1 MKKLVLKIRKHTKAA
16 MIGLSMVI
24 GALALCENTRGAAIK
39 TMQSASI
46 AFVGLGAT
54 LKAKKNGEK
63 SAYDSLDENTRSFV
77 DGIDATLKGIADG
90 SIDKKTLDGELAA
103 FSEKHGK
110 GLNQEQMKAFDEMTD
125 SVKKQAEEITK
136 LKDAGIQGKKTIS
149 LIDAVKS
156 QLEAQKDDLEDVI
169 SGKSR
174 NVRIVI
180 KAATSLMTTPYVTS
194 APNAYLPMPMVMPG
208 VVETPLQELN
218 MMQLVNSMPSDSPS
232 VTWVNELPVEGDA
245 EYTLEGELKQQVSWK
260 YENEVENSKKITAF
274 VKTTTE
280 SLRNLSF
287 LANRIN
293 TRLREIIM
301 QKVED
306 ALINGAGGTEI
317 KGAVY
322 YAPGFTTTSFNG
334 SVVSPQTVDAIVC
347 MAGQI
352 DEMNFTATTV
362 MMHPV
367 DVRKMKLVKDTDGQ
381 YVLPPFST
389 TNGTFIDNLR
399 VVPNKKITK
408 GYALVGDFRKI
419 NTFMVQ
425 DLILD
430 IGLEND
436 DFTKNRRT
444 ILAETELGQY
454 MSTNEIAALCY
465 DSLAVVKE
473 AISAPSI

>member
-46 AFVGLGAT
+46 AFVSLGAT

-90 SIDKKTLDGELAA
+90 SIDKKTLDSELAA

-110 GLNQEQMKAFDEMTD
+110 GLNQEQMKAFEEMTD

-136 LKDAGIQGKKTIS
+136 LKDAGIQAGKALSFYDQVYKS
-149 LIDAVKS
+149 LEEK
-156 QLEAQKDDLEDVI
+156 KDDLELAAKERN
-169 SGKSR
+169 KS
-174 NVRIVI
+174 VQIHL
-180 KAATSLMTTPYVTS
+180 KAADSLMTTGYASS

-208 VVETPLQELN
+208 VIENPQQELN
-218 MMQLVNSMPSDSPS
+218 VMQLVNMFPSESPS
-232 VTWVNELPVEGDA
+232 VTWVNEKAPDGDA
-245 EYTLEGELKQQVSWK
+245 AYTAEGELKEQVSWK
-260 YENEVENSKKITAF
+260 YENETANSVKITAF
-274 VKTTTE
+274 IKTTTQA
-280 SLRNLSF
+280 LRNIGF

-306 ALINGAGGTEI
+306 GIINGAGTTELEGI
-317 KGAVY
+317 TMF
-322 YAPGFTTTSFNG
+322 APGYTTTSFDG
-334 SVVSPQTVDAIVC
+334 SVNSPQTVDALVC

-352 DEMNFTATTV
+352 DEFNFTATV
-362 MMHPV
+362 AMMHPV
-367 DVRKMKLVKDTDGQ
+367 DVRKMKLVKDADGQ

-389 TNGTFIDNLR
+389 TNGTFVDNLR
-399 VVPNKKITK
+399 VVANKKIAK
-408 GYALVGDFRKI
+408 GYALVGDMRVV
-419 NTFMVQ
+419 NTFMVEN
-425 DLILD
+425 LMID
-430 IGLEND
+430 IGLDGD

-444 ILAETELGQY
+444 ILGEIELGQFV
-454 MSTNEIAALCY
+454 SGNQITALCY
-465 DSLAVVKE
+465 DQLAVVKE